1 MFTRIGLRPVQ
12 RLGPEIVEAANGR
25 AYHVIVVDAAR
36 MAERKKERE
45 GERDR
50 HEDVIAIDWPQ
61 EDAREGMAK
70 EGRSKVKTNTR
81 FLIKASDVTE
91 RPRSRSDRGGGTNQ
105 SRYLGARWVWIW

>member
-1 MFTRIGLRPVQ
+1 MAAPTTSSSSTPLGWQ
-12 RLGPEIVEAANGR
+12 RGR
-25 AYHVIVVDAAR
+25 
-36 MAERKKERE
+36 KRE

-70 EGRSKVKTNTR
+70 EGWSKVKTNTR
-81 FLIKASDVTE
+81 LLIKASDVTG